1 MNMLPLIVLTLCAAT
16 VAAAL
21 VLVHAAERLRL
32 RRRAG
37 RDAVLRTRYL
47 QTVLH
52 ACVCGAG
59 PMRFPLLG
67 RPGTR
72 RILAE
77 TLAGLGSVTCGLDAG
92 PLRQAVAGCGL
103 DRWLL
108 RRARRCG
115 GYRRARALALLAR
128 LPLDAAVAE
137 EVRRYLVS
145 RNRCVRFQALCV
157 QLAADPSSALRRM
170 GEYGHP
176 FSAAEVAGVLALLRR
191 GLLPI
196 AYGPLLTSPKRN
208 LRRVG
213 LGIVRLFGIEE
224 AEAQLLYLTGAEDAE
239 LGREALY
246 ALCSMRRSLGRREVA
261 FRIARM
267 TLPERRSLLRY
278 LAHEGYAPGALLR
291 LFDAGE
297 RPYYEA
303 LVQSY
308 KRSLV

>member
-1 MNMLPLIVLTLCAAT
+1 
-16 VAAAL
+16 
-21 VLVHAAERLRL
+21 
-32 RRRAG
+32 
-37 RDAVLRTRYL
+37 
-47 QTVLH
+47 
-52 ACVCGAG
+52 
-59 PMRFPLLG
+59 MRFPLLG

-72 RILAE
+72 TILAE
-77 TLAGLGSVTCGLDAG
+77 TLAGLGAVTCGLDTE
-92 PLRQAVAGCGL
+92 PLRRAIDGCGL

-108 RRARRCG
+108 RRARRCS
-115 GYRRARALALLAR
+115 GYRRARVLALLAQ
-128 LPLDAAVAE
+128 LPLDAAAAGEVA
-137 EVRRYLVS
+137 RYLRS
-145 RNRCVRFQALCV
+145 RNRDVRFQALCV
-157 QLAADPSSALRRM
+157 QLAADPASAIRRM
-170 GEYGHP
+170 DEYGHP
-176 FSAAEVAGVLALLRR
+176 FSAAEVAGILALLRR

-196 AYGPLLTSPKRN
+196 AYGPLLTSPQRN

-246 ALCSMRRSLGRREVA
+246 ALCSMRRPLGRREVA

-278 LAHEGYAPGALLR
+278 LAHEGYAPGVLQR
-291 LFDAGE
+291 LFGDAE
-297 RPYYEA
+297 RPYYEM